1 MSCTQVLTA
10 EIGDLVE
17 LRLVGAES
25 AFGDS
30 KLKLEKRWM
39 WTYHTGTS
47 LWSKK
52 FPDKI
57 EFEK

>member
-1 MSCTQVLTA
+1 MLTA

-25 AFGDS
+25 PFGDS